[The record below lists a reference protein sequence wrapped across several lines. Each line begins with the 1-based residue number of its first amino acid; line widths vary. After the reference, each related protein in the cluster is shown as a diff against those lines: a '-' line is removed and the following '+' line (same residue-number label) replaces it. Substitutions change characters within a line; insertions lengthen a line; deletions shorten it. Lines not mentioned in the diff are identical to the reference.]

1 MYFYDVIIPRPLDRL
16 YTYQFENLLE
26 CGTRIIVNIKGGVT
40 PAVIYKLVDDPQY
53 ECKDITTIIDM
64 QKPFFNR
71 RYLQLI
77 EIISNSYCCSL
88 GEVLEALFNK
98 KLLMANFNK
107 GRKNKAI
114 LNNIYSTNPFL
125 SETLPIN
132 NDKILYEALEKG
144 HLINLYENDNID
156 ERIEH
161 YLYIIN
167 HYLSEGKQIK
177 IICSDQNLCEH
188 FVHKVSEVL
197 SCRVEAFYSSRKLSF
212 RKMYINLYNQGEL
225 KVLIG
230 TRSILGIP
238 GSSEGLIILENEED
252 EFYKQEESPY
262 LHFRNVA
269 IFYAKILNVPL
280 ILGSSM
286 PSTESLYLA
295 KKGVYN
301 YVHREETAKVKK
313 KPIKVIDM
321 KSSDTISSILSTELY
336 DVLYNNIK
344 NNCKSVIISNKK
356 GFSKHLICSN
366 CGAKLMCDRC
376 YIQATYYKSK
386 NYCKCNYCGSN
397 IDLICKS
404 CGGKDFF
411 DLGFGLE
418 HIEEVLNKL
427 FNKKIIKIDRDDLR
441 DDNKDFEMS
450 DNIIKGDYDIL
461 LGTFVI
467 LRRFKNLLV
476 NTGAILGIDDLL
488 SLPDFR
494 IYEKTMKLLFKF
506 VGHIDSFSSAENFYI
521 QSYDKELILF
531 KFLKEGKESFY
542 NYEITRRKAYSY
554 PPFVRLVRVILSSN
568 KRAGLSESIQYLVEE
583 LRKLAGIEVIGPS
596 TAPVF
601 VLRNYFRYNFL
612 IKSFEEKALKD
623 SVNIVKR
630 SYLKIKRGKMKCKI
644 DIDPYSFT

>member
-1 MYFYDVIIPRPLDRL
+1 MYFYDVIIPRPVDRL
-16 YTYQFENLLE
+16 FTYQFENLLE
-26 CGTRIIVNIKGGVT
+26 CGTRVLVDIKGGVT

-53 ECKDITTIIDM
+53 ECKNIITIIDLE
-64 QKPFFNR
+64 KPFFNSK
-71 RYLQLI
+71 YLQLI
-77 EIISNSYCCSL
+77 ENISNSYYCSL
-88 GEVLEALFNK
+88 GEALEALFNK
-98 KLLMANFNK
+98 KLLMSNFSK
-107 GRKNKAI
+107 GRKSKEIINKF
-114 LNNIYSTNPFL
+114 YSKNPYL
-125 SETLPIN
+125 SKTLEIN
-132 NDKILYEALEKG
+132 NDKILFRALKKG
-144 HLINLYENDNID
+144 DLVNLYENNNID

-167 HYLSEGKQIK
+167 HYLFEGKQIK
-177 IICSDQNLCEH
+177 IICSDQSLCEY

-212 RKMYINLYNQGEL
+212 KKMYINLYNEGEL

-238 GSSEGLIILENEED
+238 GRSEGLIILENEED
-252 EFYKQEESPY
+252 EFYKQEESPC
-262 LHFRNVA
+262 LQFRNVA
-269 IFYAKILNVPL
+269 IIYAKILNVPL

-295 KKGVYN
+295 KEGVYN
-301 YVHREETAKVKK
+301 YIYCDKHPKVKENA
-313 KPIKVIDM
+313 IKVIDM
-321 KSSDTISSILSTELY
+321 KSSDAISNILSTELY

-356 GFSKHLICSN
+356 GFSKHLVCLH
-366 CGAKLMCDRC
+366 CGEKLMCDRC

-386 NYCKCNYCGSN
+386 NYCKCNYCGST

-404 CGGKDFF
+404 CGEKDFF

-418 HIEEVLNKL
+418 HIEEILNKL
-427 FNKKIIKIDRDDLR
+427 FNKKIIKIDSDDLR
-441 DDNKDFEMS
+441 DDTKDFEMS
-450 DNIIKGDYDIL
+450 DKIIKGEYDIL

-476 NTGAILGIDDLL
+476 STGAILGIDDLL

-521 QSYDKELILF
+521 QSYDNELILF

-542 NYEITRRKAYSY
+542 NYEIKRRKAYRY

-568 KRAGLSESIQYLVEE
+568 KNIGLSESIQYLAEE
-583 LRKLAGIEVIGPS
+583 LKKIEGIEVIGPS
-596 TAPVF
+596 AAPVF

-612 IKSFEEKALKD
+612 IKSFEEKALKE
-623 SVNIVKR
+623 SISLIK
-630 SYLKIKRGKMKCKI
+630 STYLKIKKGNMKCKI
-644 DIDPYSFT
+644 DIDPYFFI